1 MKYSLIIILTF
12 VSRII
17 GQSISTEKIIFTS
30 ANPFSFKDIIT
41 DLDNQESEEVFGN
54 LTFPENA
61 SEKDSTI
68 YPLIIGVAGSLGW
81 AKHHYDYLKMY
92 REMGI
97 ATFELNSFKSR
108 GISSTVGSQVSVTT
122 AMMILDSYRAFEI
135 LSKHPQI
142 NADKVAIT
150 GWSLGGAVTLFSSWI
165 PLKNAINKELKFA
178 AHLAFYPPCFVS
190 PEILDFTD
198 SPIYILIGEV
208 DNWTPA
214 AACEELVPEMQKEG
228 FDIGLTVYKNSHHSF
243 DREGQIEFI
252 ESGYSFTDCRLKMRG
267 DGAILMNFLSIPMT
281 TPFLQKIGLAF
292 CTERGVRYGGNPET
306 KEKAFQFAREFMNR
320 NLLIGSTP

>member
-1 MKYSLIIILTF
+1 MIFYLKYLVVTILTSF
-12 VSRII
+12 IFSQSQEVSF
-17 GQSISTEKIIFTS
+17 ES
-30 ANPFSFKDIIT
+30 ANPFSFKDIVT

-165 PLKNAINKELKFA
+165 PLKNVINTFLFK
-178 AHLAFYPPCFVS
+178 C
-190 PEILDFTD
+190 DF
-198 SPIYILIGEV
+198 
-208 DNWTPA
+208 
-214 AACEELVPEMQKEG
+214 K
-228 FDIGLTVYKNSHHSF
+228 K
-243 DREGQIEFI
+243 R
-252 ESGYSFTDCRLKMRG
+252 
-267 DGAILMNFLSIPMT
+267 
-281 TPFLQKIGLAF
+281 
-292 CTERGVRYGGNPET
+292 
-306 KEKAFQFAREFMNR
+306 
-320 NLLIGSTP
+320 